1 MSILINGGTII
12 TMDNDRIIDDGVV
25 LIENNRIAFVGAKQK
40 DVNLQA
46 DTVIDARGKYVLP
59 GLINMHCHLFQVLLR
74 TLGTDMGLFDWLEK
88 VIWPVVGKI
97 GYEDIY
103 NAAYIAI
110 AENIKSGVTTFVEM
124 NYGNPHYKAILKA
137 FGEIKIR
144 GYLVRGFY
152 EIESIPTLIE
162 KKSEILKSLETMM
175 EEYPNVMPG
184 PMHPCNAT
192 NDLLLKTKELA
203 DRFDRNFCI
212 HLAETEQDIDLLVK
226 REGKRDAELLH
237 SLNILD
243 KKFIGVHSCN
253 LNRNEMSYLSKAKSN
268 TVHCP
273 TTNMNMADGV
283 SPISQLINE
292 GVNVCIGTDGA
303 ASTGRLD
310 MFSEMKTAALLQ
322 KVTFMDPSQI
332 SAKEILKMATVNGA
346 KALGLESGILKN
358 GCLADVV
365 ILDMHKLNTVF
376 SSDPIS
382 AVVYSANTENVDTV
396 IVDGNILLKEGQF
409 TTLDIDEVLDRGYK
423 TACQLLKK

>member
-1 MSILINGGTII
+1 MSILIIGGTII
-12 TMDNDRIIDDGVV
+12 TMENGQIIDDGVIF
-25 LIENNRIAFVGAKQK
+25 IERNRINFVGTRQK
-40 DVNLQA
+40 DLPLEA
-46 DTVIDARGKYVLP
+46 DTIIDAGGKYVLP
-59 GLINMHCHLFQVLLR
+59 GFVNMHCHLFQVLLR

-97 GYEDIY
+97 GYEEIY

-124 NYGNPHYKAILKA
+124 NYGNPHYEAILKA
-137 FGEIKIR
+137 FSETKIR
-144 GYLVRGFY
+144 GYLARGFY
-152 EIESIPTLIE
+152 EIESIPTLTEE
-162 KKSEILKSLETMM
+162 KAEILKSLEIMM
-175 EEYPNVMPG
+175 EKYPNVMPG
-184 PMHPCNAT
+184 PMHPCNVT
-192 NDLLLKTKELA
+192 SDLLLKTKELA
-203 DRFDRNFCI
+203 DCFDRNFCI

-243 KKFIGVHSCN
+243 EKFIGVHACN
-253 LNRNEMSYLSKAKSN
+253 LNKDEMSYLSIAKAN

-273 TTNMNMADGV
+273 TTNMNMVDGV

-322 KVTFMDPSQI
+322 KITFGNPSQI

-346 KALGLESGILKN
+346 KALGLEAGMLKN
-358 GCLADVV
+358 GYLADVL

-409 TTLDIDEVLDRGYK
+409 TKIDKNEVLDRGYK
-423 TACQLLKK
+423 TALHLLKK